1 MFYGVVFIRAAL
13 LAAGILWCYH
23 IIKRLPDDI
32 SELRGSFR
40 KFRKRNDPD
49 ILGTMKPEYHDRYR
63 EDCSTEFSG
72 TVVVQV
78 LFLWPVTAVVLF
90 FLGRFVV
97 FGILAPLSRF
107 VFTISEVFG

>member
-13 LAAGILWCYH
+13 LVAGILWCGH

-32 SELRGSFR
+32 SELRESFR

-49 ILGTMKPEYHDRYR
+49 VLGPMKPEYHDRYR
-63 EDCSTEFSG
+63 DDCSTEFSG
-72 TVVVQV
+72 AVVIHV

-90 FLGRFVV
+90 FLVRFVV

-107 VFTISEVFG
+107 VFMMF